1 MPSEGIRQPAAAA
14 ASAPALQIRT
24 TVRGRTVRV
33 HLAGILDRT
42 SVPHVIQQVGA
53 ALPGPGCLIIL
64 DGAGL
69 VHLDY
74 RCVAM
79 LVRWSRTLRSYR
91 QRVCLDR
98 WNEYLMA
105 ILAVEDWDGEFADR
119 SRSAAA
125 GARWEITRTV
135 QVP

>member
-1 MPSEGIRQPAAAA
+1 MPCEGIRQPAAIAA
-14 ASAPALQIRT
+14 PAPALEIRT
-24 TVRGRTVRV
+24 TLRGRTVRV
-33 HLAGILDRT
+33 HLAGILDRR
-42 SVPHVIQQVGA
+42 SVPRLIQEVQAV
-53 ALPGPGCLIIL
+53 LPGPGCLVVL

-74 RCVAM
+74 RCVGM
-79 LVRWSRTLRSYR
+79 LVRWSRTLRSWK

-98 WNEYLMA
+98 WNEYLTA